1 MSPNPRVHPRLS
13 LALAVAMTIA
23 TGTAAAQVAP
33 TPATPAVSSG
43 TATQPATALR
53 AEPVPPAV
61 DSAFKA
67 WDTDRNNALS
77 LAEFRNGWRTM
88 KRGSRQTTGPG
99 LRQQFDRLDAN
110 GNDGI
115 DRIEYSNMVL
125 LKRAGAMAPPFSE
138 ADRNRSQKLEFDE
151 YSALVQRLQSTG
163 GRSATPRTPTPKA
176 GHP

>member
-1 MSPNPRVHPRLS
+1 MSPFPRVNPRLRI
-13 LALAVAMTIA
+13 ALAIAVTIA
-23 TGTAAAQVAP
+23 AGAAAAQVTP
-33 TPATPAVSSG
+33 KPATPAVSTGS
-43 TATQPATALR
+43 ATQPAATLR

-67 WDTDRNNALS
+67 WDTDRDNVLS
-77 LAEFRNGWRTM
+77 LTEFRNGWRTM
-88 KRGSRQTTGPG
+88 NRGSRQTSGAG

-151 YSALVQRLQSTG
+151 YSALVQRLRSTG
-163 GRSATPRTPTPKA
+163 GRSATPRTPTSKA

>member
-1 MSPNPRVHPRLS
+1 MSPHPRMDPRLRI
-13 LALAVAMTIA
+13 ALAIA
-23 TGTAAAQVAP
+23 VIIAASTAAAQVAP
-33 TPATPAVSSG
+33 KPATPAVSTG
-43 TATQPATALR
+43 TATQPATTLR

-61 DSAFKA
+61 DAAFKT
-67 WDTDRNNALS
+67 WDTDHNNVLS
-77 LAEFRNGWRTM
+77 LAEFRNGWRNM
-88 KRGSRQTTGPG
+88 KRGSRQTTGAG

-115 DRIEYSNMVL
+115 DRVEYSDMVL

-151 YSALVQRLQSTG
+151 YSALVQRLRSTG
-163 GRSATPRTPTPKA
+163 GQSRTPRTPTSKA